1 MQKGGVNMFEGIK
14 AAFGAVKNKLADF
27 GGRIFS
33 SELSTETAIGVS
45 AGCVAIGLA
54 ALAMPIPTVAKTL
67 IGIASFAVPVVVG
80 LAGAA
85 KLSVDSKPTNPVES
99 GLDDSEDTFKQKLK
113 KHAVDK
119 YTKKF
124 KKVPEENPDFIQEV
138 LDDPVYEEVK
148 TGLED
153 GSIEVGEDIEDI
165 EDDSVEISSEDL
177 MDLIADASGDT
188 SVNVDIDDDDI
199 VDMRD
204 IKDESEDDAEPI
216 VDMRDTTV
224 QAREVIVDDHQNGGK
239 TKVTFNGR
247 NSTIDNSSPSKRT
260 KEKLQI
266 TQKRLLESSM

>member
-54 ALAMPIPTVAKTL
+54 ALAMPIPTIAKTL

-80 LAGAA
+80 LAGVA
-85 KLSVDSKPTNPVES
+85 KLSVDSKATNPVES
-99 GLDDSEDTFKQKLK
+99 GLDDSDDTFKQKLK

-124 KKVPEENPDFIQEV
+124 QKVPEENPDFIQEV

-148 TGLED
+148 AGLED
-153 GSIEVGEDIEDI
+153 GSIEVGEDIED
-165 EDDSVEISSEDL
+165 DGVEISSEDL

-204 IKDESEDDAEPI
+204 TVDESEDDNEPI
-216 VDMRDTTV
+216 VDMRDTV
-224 QAREVIVDDHQNGGK
+224 EAREVIVDDHQNGGK

-247 NSTIDNSSPSKRT
+247 NSTIDNSSKRT

-266 TQKRLLESSM
+266 TKKRLLESSM

>member
-1 MQKGGVNMFEGIK
+1 MQKGGVTMFEGIK
-14 AAFGAVKNKLADF
+14 AAFGAVKNKLADL

-33 SELSTETAIGVS
+33 SELSTETAVGVS

-54 ALAMPIPTVAKTL
+54 ALAMPIPTLAKTL
-67 IGIASFAVPVVVG
+67 IGIASFSVPVVVG

-99 GLDDSEDTFKQKLK
+99 GLDEDSDDTFKQKLK
-113 KHAVDK
+113 KHAVNK
-119 YTKKF
+119 YTKNF

-148 TGLED
+148 AGLED
-153 GSIEVGEDIEDI
+153 GSIEVSEDI

-177 MDLIADASGDT
+177 MDLIADASANT
-188 SVNVDIDDDDI
+188 SSVNVDIDDDDI

-204 IKDESEDDAEPI
+204 IQDESEEDEPI
-216 VDMRDTTV
+216 VDMRDTV

-239 TKVTFNGR
+239 TKVTYNGR
-247 NSTIDNSSPSKRT
+247 NSTIDNSSTSKRT
-260 KEKLQI
+260 SEKIQI
-266 TQKRLLESSM
+266 TKKRLLGSSL

>member
-1 MQKGGVNMFEGIK
+1 MFEGIK
-14 AAFGAVKNKLADF
+14 AAFGAVKNKLAEF

-80 LAGAA
+80 LAGVA
-85 KLSVDSKPTNPVES
+85 KLSVESKATNPVES
-99 GLDDSEDTFKQKLK
+99 GLDDSDDTFKQKLK

-124 KKVPEENPDFIQEV
+124 QKVPEENPDFIQEV

-204 IKDESEDDAEPI
+204 TVDESEEDEPI
-216 VDMRDTTV
+216 VDMRDTP
-224 QAREVIVDDHQNGGK
+224 REVIVDDHQNGGK

-247 NSTIDNSSPSKRT
+247 NSTIDNSSKRT
-260 KEKLQI
+260 KEKIQN
-266 TQKRLLESSM
+266 TKRLLESSM

>member
-1 MQKGGVNMFEGIK
+1 MFEGIK
-14 AAFGAVKNKLADF
+14 AAFGAVKNKLAEF

-54 ALAMPIPTVAKTL
+54 ALAMPIPTIAKTL
-67 IGIASFAVPVVVG
+67 IGIASFSVPVVVG
-80 LAGAA
+80 LAGVA
-85 KLSVDSKPTNPVES
+85 KLSVDSKATNPVES
-99 GLDDSEDTFKQKLK
+99 GLDDSDDTFKQKLK

-124 KKVPEENPDFIQEV
+124 QKVPEENPDFIQEV

-148 TGLED
+148 EGLEN
-153 GSIEVGEDIEDI
+153 GSIEVGEDIED
-165 EDDSVEISSEDL
+165 DGVDISSEDL
-177 MDLIADASGDT
+177 MYLIADASGDT

-204 IKDESEDDAEPI
+204 IKDESDDAEPI
-216 VDMRDTTV
+216 VDMRDTP
-224 QAREVIVDDHQNGGK
+224 REVIVDDHQNGGK

>member
-1 MQKGGVNMFEGIK
+1 MFEGIK
-14 AAFGAVKNKLADF
+14 AAFGAVKNKLADL

-33 SELSTETAIGVS
+33 SELSTETAVGVS

-54 ALAMPIPTVAKTL
+54 ALAMPIPTLAKTL

-85 KLSVDSKPTNPVES
+85 KLSNDSKPTNPVES
-99 GLDDSEDTFKQKLK
+99 GLDDDSDDTFKQKLK
-113 KHAVDK
+113 KHAVNK
-119 YTKKF
+119 YTKNF

-148 TGLED
+148 AGLED
-153 GSIEVGEDIEDI
+153 GSIEVSEDI

-177 MDLIADASGDT
+177 MDLIADASSNT

-199 VDMRD
+199 IDMRD
-204 IKDESEDDAEPI
+204 IKDESEEDEPI
-216 VDMRDTTV
+216 VDMRDTVQADTV

-239 TKVTFNGR
+239 TKVTYNGR
-247 NSTIDNSSPSKRT
+247 NSTIDNSSTSKRT
-260 KEKLQI
+260 SEKIQI
-266 TQKRLLESSM
+266 TKKRLLESSL

>member
-1 MQKGGVNMFEGIK
+1 MFEGIK
-14 AAFGAVKNKLADF
+14 AAFGAVKNKLAEF

-80 LAGAA
+80 LAGVA
-85 KLSVDSKPTNPVES
+85 KLSVDSKPANPVES
-99 GLDDSEDTFKQKLK
+99 GLDDSDDTFKQKLK

-124 KKVPEENPDFIQEV
+124 QKVPEENPDFIQEV

-204 IKDESEDDAEPI
+204 TVDESEEDEPI
-216 VDMRDTTV
+216 VDMRDTP
-224 QAREVIVDDHQNGGK
+224 REVIVDDHQNGGK

-247 NSTIDNSSPSKRT
+247 NSTIDNSSKRT
-260 KEKLQI
+260 KEKIQN
-266 TQKRLLESSM
+266 TKRLLESSM